1 MHHAHSRKNI
11 TTRFDAVVMATKKD
25 CLNYDYRIS
34 YVSLYSY
41 IACATAMIQDL
52 EWPTLEER

>member
-25 CLNYDYRIS
+25 SPIYN
-34 YVSLYSY
+34 
-41 IACATAMIQDL
+41 
-52 EWPTLEER
+52 